1 MIGCAFGLGLGLDP
15 KNRVTLVKPGGPTA
29 ATGKIEVGDR
39 ILTVDGADLM
49 GREMQHVIRP
59 ADKHVL
65 VVEKHEG
72 EGSTQAARG
81 RVLLAAA
88 EAAARPLPPPPSVDI
103 RVVTLHRRDDVLGL
117 ALTDKNIVTS
127 VSEVLL
133 YPDH

>member
-103 RVVTLHRRDDVLGL
+103 RVVTLVRVRVGVRVRARARVSLGVGVRVRVR
-117 ALTDKNIVTS
+117 A
-127 VSEVLL
+127 
-133 YPDH
+133 

>member
-1 MIGCAFGLGLGLDP
+1 M
-15 KNRVTLVKPGGPTA
+15 TLVKPGGPTA

-88 EAAARPLPPPPSVDI
+88 EAAARPLPPSAASSPPPEA
-103 RVVTLHRRDDVLGL
+103 LL
-117 ALTDKNIVTS
+117 ACCAAFG
-127 VSEVLL
+127 
-133 YPDH
+133 PGWG

>member
-29 ATGKIEVGDR
+29 ATGKIEVVRVRVRVRGRGRGRVRVSTLTLSLALTSRRVGDR

-65 VVEKHEG
+65 GVWV
-72 EGSTQAARG
+72 
-81 RVLLAAA
+81 RV
-88 EAAARPLPPPPSVDI
+88 RVRVSV
-103 RVVTLHRRDDVLGL
+103 RVRLG
-117 ALTDKNIVTS
+117 
-127 VSEVLL
+127 
-133 YPDH
+133 